1 LHRVSCHTAPP
12 HDTFVSLC
20 SHRAAAKGY
29 SAFVRMLIQDGKA
42 KVNLRDSVA
51 NTALHLACEESHGD
65 TAVLLI
71 ENGADPDILNKDGQ
85 VPLDLCA
92 TKQLRT
98 FIERAMDA

>member
-1 LHRVSCHTAPP
+1 
-12 HDTFVSLC
+12 
-20 SHRAAAKGY
+20 
-29 SAFVRMLIQDGKA
+29 MLIKDGKA

-98 FIERAMDA
+98 YIERAIDAWKGTNAMKGGRGIMPIKKWWLP